1 MWLENSSLKVV
12 LSKFYNC
19 TGSLSV
25 LGSSVGVLLCS
36 VQWKTHSMI
45 SLSKQ
50 VWCPSQYSLCA
61 GWLKKDSYDNY
72 ISVNMVIFELRIEFL
87 FVFVK
92 ASASHAA
99 KFSFILI
106 QFFGCV
112 DISSAY
118 THITVHPASWQET
131 CLFSFIG
138 NCCQAWCLN
147 RDVQYPQTCQNLN
160 YLKKISMN
168 TKHRQNNKK
177 RGR

>member
-1 MWLENSSLKVV
+1 MWLEKSSLKVV

-61 GWLKKDSYDNY
+61 GWLKTDSYDNY

-118 THITVHPASWQET
+118 THITVHPASRQET